1 MKVEIGEQA
10 KSDLKKMERAQLISF
25 GKHIDKIADNP
36 PGRHMKHGLPYFVSE
51 VGQGRIVY
59 RAVNDTIFV
68 LRCFT
73 SHKDYEKW
81 YKS

>member
-1 MKVEIGEQA
+1 MKVDIGEQA
-10 KSDLKKMERAQLISF
+10 IADLQKMDRAQLVLF

-36 PGRHMKHGLPYFVSE
+36 SGRHMKHGMPYFVEE

-59 RAVNDTIFV
+59 RVVKDTVFV
-68 LRCFT
+68 LRCFA
-73 SHKDYEKW
+73 SHKEYEKW

>member
-1 MKVEIGEQA
+1 MKVDIDELA
-10 KSDLKKMERAQLISF
+10 KVDLKKMERAQLVLF

-36 PGRHMKHGLPYFVSE
+36 SRRHMKHGLPYFVDE

-59 RAVNDTIFV
+59 QVVNDTIFV
-68 LRCFT
+68 LRCFA